1 MSDAFDGAGKPF
13 RGGSFRAGI
22 GLLVAVVIAVI
33 VIWMAFLWG
42 MEELARR
49 GQTPSIQDGGQQL
62 DRPVP

>member
-13 RGGSFRAGI
+13 RNGSLRAGI

-33 VIWMAFLWG
+33 VIWMAFIWG
-42 MEELARR
+42 MEELAKR
-49 GQTPSIQDGGQQL
+49 GEVPSIQDGGQSL

>member
-13 RGGSFRAGI
+13 RSGSFRAGI
-22 GLLVAVVIAVI
+22 VLLVAVVIAVI

-49 GQTPSIQDGGQQL
+49 GQS
-62 DRPVP
+62 PVNPGWRAAA

>member
-13 RGGSFRAGI
+13 RGGTFRAGI
-22 GLLVAVVIAVI
+22 VMLIAVVIAVI

>member
-22 GLLVAVVIAVI
+22 VLLIAVVIAVI

>member
-13 RGGSFRAGI
+13 RNGSFRAGI
-22 GLLVAVVIAVI
+22 VLLVAVVIAVI
-33 VIWMAFLWG
+33 VIWVAFLWG